1 MVTLGM
7 LWQPILLAA
16 VVAFVAGAI
25 LWMVLPHHQ
34 GDFQRLPGEADVMEA
49 LRKSNTGPGQYML
62 PYLTP
67 QQRNDAA
74 AMAAAAAGPA
84 GMLVL
89 RKPAPPGMG
98 KQLAQQFVYH
108 LAVSFVVAYLAMHS
122 LSGGAEYLSVFRI
135 VGTAAVLAYVAGV
148 VPSAIWFGRPWSVV
162 LHDAIDGVVWGLLTA
177 GVFGWL
183 WPR

>member
-1 MVTLGM
+1 MITLGM
-7 LWQPILLAA
+7 LWLPILVATAA
-16 VVAFVAGAI
+16 AFIAGAV

-34 GDFQRLPGEADVMEA
+34 GDFQRLPGEADVMDA
-49 LRKSNTGPGQYML
+49 LRRSGAAPGQYMV

-67 QQRNDAA
+67 QQRNDAT
-74 AMAAAAAGPA
+74 AMAAIAAGPA
-84 GMLVL
+84 GIVVL
-89 RKPAPPGMG
+89 RRPGPPGMG

-108 LAVSFVVAYLAMHS
+108 LVVSFVVAYLATRS

-135 VGTAAVLAYVAGV
+135 VGTAAMLAYVAGV
-148 VPSAIWFGRPWSVV
+148 VPSAIWFGRPWRVV